1 MPQTRRHFA
10 PEFKL
15 EVAKKIV
22 QQQCSITQLCHE
34 LSLGETAVRRWVAQ
48 YKAELN
54 GQPGIGLPLT
64 PDQQRIRQL
73 EAELRIAKEDNEIL
87 KKAFGLVRPRLS
99 MMLPIVSQLDR
110 AHSKSTLCRVLGVSR
125 SGLHHAR
132 QRGDRPVCDLRTET
146 LFKAVFAEN
155 QQTYG
160 SRRMRSELAKRGLAL
175 GRYKVRKLLNAF
187 NLKTCWKRKFVHTT
201 DSKHTLPVAE
211 NLLNRKFNPKALN
224 QAWASDITYI
234 RTRSGWL
241 YLAVVMDLCSR
252 RVIGWAMEPHM
263 RAELVCRALTM
274 AQGQRNPAAGVLL
287 HSDRGSQYASA
298 EYQALLK
305 KHKMV
310 CSMSRKGNCW
320 DNAPMERFFLNLKM
334 ERVWRKDYANHE
346 EARRDVADYLMKFY
360 NQKRLHSA
368 LGEMSPAEFER
379 QCQLKPA
386 PVQA

>member
-1 MPQTRRHFA
+1 
-10 PEFKL
+10 
-15 EVAKKIV
+15 
-22 QQQCSITQLCHE
+22 
-34 LSLGETAVRRWVAQ
+34 
-48 YKAELN
+48 
-54 GQPGIGLPLT
+54 
-64 PDQQRIRQL
+64 
-73 EAELRIAKEDNEIL
+73 
-87 KKAFGLVRPRLS
+87 

-146 LFKAVFAEN
+146 VFKAVFAEH

-160 SRRMRSELAKRGLAL
+160 SRRMRDALAKRGLAL
-175 GRYKVRKLLNAF
+175 GRYKVRKLLKAF
-187 NLKTCWKRKFVHTT
+187 DLKACWKRKFVHTT

-274 AQGQRNPAAGVLL
+274 AQVQRNPAAGVLL